1 MTGLGRCAAALGLCW
16 LTLVGA
22 GAPPPPAS
30 VTLEDAVLTEINFV
44 RTHPRDYADELR
56 RYRELFDGR
65 VVRLPGDPIG
75 EMTNEGTG
83 AVDDAIDFL
92 ERQAPLPALEPG
104 DLLARAAQDFAN
116 EQGAN
121 GYTGHRS
128 ADGDTPGDRVKRLGG
143 GIYVGETISYGYD
156 DPAAVVRQLIIDD
169 GLPSRGHRALIF
181 SPGSLYAGVGCGF
194 HARDRFM
201 CVIDYSAS
209 PDGGPTMRKFVVA
222 RR

>member
-1 MTGLGRCAAALGLCW
+1 MTGLCRCAAALVLCW

-22 GAPPPPAS
+22 GAPPRPAP

-44 RTHPRDYADELR
+44 RTHPHDYADELR
-56 RYRELFDGR
+56 RYRDLFDGR

-92 ERQAPLPALEPG
+92 DRQPPLPALEPG
-104 DLLARAAQDFAN
+104 DLLAQAAREFAD

-128 ADGDTPGDRVKRLGG
+128 ADGETPGDRVKRLGG
-143 GIYVGETISYGYD
+143 DIYVGETISYGYD

-169 GLPSRGHRALIF
+169 GLPGRGHRTLIF
-181 SPGSLYAGVGCGF
+181 SPGNLYAGVGCGA
-194 HARDRFM
+194 HAHERFL

-209 PDGGPTMRKFVVA
+209 ADGRPYLPTFVAA